1 MRNLFKYKI
10 SSHPLFVKNKASTEE
25 QKREGCDM
33 LYVKFK
39 KFVTIILLSFVFSSV
54 LFTTNAY
61 ALFENLLDTGGQIF
75 TGMREIVFAV
85 SGFGIVAVA
94 VGAFFGNLNWKWL
107 SAIMIGL
114 VVISTTAGI
123 INYMTDDQHGK
134 DGRFGNSEVSKGITD
149 TLIYA
154 ADDGNLPVM
163 EKKNWQESKKSL
175 MMGRARRAGGAA
187 TEVKSETQL
196 LDTKPSV
203 DVSKVKIT
211 NPLK

>member
-1 MRNLFKYKI
+1 MRNLLKYKT
-10 SSHPLFVKNKASTEE
+10 SSRPLFVKNSASCQG

-39 KFVTIILLSFVFSSV
+39 KFVTVILLSFVFSSV

-61 ALFENLLDTGGQIF
+61 ALFENLLSTGGTIF
-75 TGMREIVFAV
+75 EGMREIVFAV

-114 VVISTTAGI
+114 VVISTTAAV
-123 INYMTDDQHGK
+123 INYMTDDKHGGK
-134 DGRFGNSEVSKGITD
+134 GSFQGITD

-154 ADDGNLPVM
+154 NDGKISAM
-163 EKKNWQESKKSL
+163 DKKNWTEAKESLKK
-175 MMGRARRAGGAA
+175 GRGRRAGSVAKEIYMN
-187 TEVKSETQL
+187 EVAPLKTQPLNVKET
-196 LDTKPSV
+196 
-203 DVSKVKIT
+203 DVSKIKLKKI
-211 NPLK
+211 